1 MITTTNFGALMGA
14 PVLGPEDEKIGTVG
28 QVFVDPSS
36 GRPNWMTV
44 HTGLFGRSESFVPV
58 DTAEWDH
65 ERVHIE
71 YSKDFIKDAPRI
83 DTDGAL
89 SQSEEDELYRY
100 YGMSH
105 DEDGDRQSETGV
117 GSDDASGGSPSAF
130 MDTEGGPN
138 SERPTG
144 SDYSHTG
151 TGRVGGDGDENGVNE
166 RDDSDAEPHVR
177 MRRFVVTEVYVDEDG
192 SETAVGTGSAA
203 GTGTGTAGVGTDTA
217 ADTAADPGSGAASDS
232 DQRQGEEQPGDR

>member
-14 PVLGPEDEKIGTVG
+14 PVLGPDDEKIGTVG
-28 QVFVDPSS
+28 QVFVDPTS

-44 HTGLFGRSESFVPV
+44 HTGWFGRSESFVPL

-65 ERVHIE
+65 ERVHIN
-71 YSKDFIKDAPRI
+71 YGKDFIKDAPRI

-89 SQSEEDELYRY
+89 AQDEEDELYRY

-105 DEDGDRQSETGV
+105 AEDHDRDSGV
-117 GSDDASGGSPSAF
+117 GSDDPSGGSPSAY
-130 MDTEGGPN
+130 MDTDRGPN

-151 TGRVGGDGDENGVNE
+151 TAHVGAHAA
-166 RDDSDAEPHVR
+166 DAEPDTDTDTDTNTDTNMAEPADADAPPSRR
-177 MRRFVVTEVYVDEDG
+177 MRRFVVTEVYVEDDGSQEDG
-192 SETAVGTGSAA
+192 SP
-203 GTGTGTAGVGTDTA
+203 AGVRPEGVPPEGD
-217 ADTAADPGSGAASDS
+217 
-232 DQRQGEEQPGDR
+232 QPGDR

>member
-14 PVLGPEDEKIGTVG
+14 PVLGPDDEKIGTVG

-44 HTGLFGRSESFVPV
+44 HTGLFGRSESFVPL

-65 ERVHIE
+65 ERVHIQ
-71 YSKDFIKDAPRI
+71 YGKDFIKDAPRI

-105 DEDGDRQSETGV
+105 NEDSDRHAESGI
-117 GSDDASGGSPSAF
+117 GSDDPSGGSPSAY
-130 MDTEGGPN
+130 MDTAGGPN
-138 SERPTG
+138 SQRPTG

-151 TGRVGGDGDENGVNE
+151 TARVG
-166 RDDSDAEPHVR
+166 DDSDDDVAETDTDTDAAPSAEPPSR
-177 MRRFVVTEVYVDEDG
+177 LRRFVVTEVYVEDDG
-192 SETAVGTGSAA
+192 TETETE
-203 GTGTGTAGVGTDTA
+203 TDTA
-217 ADTAADPGSGAASDS
+217 LGSRVES

>member
-1 MITTTNFGALMGA
+1 MITTKNFGALMGA

-44 HTGLFGRSESFVPV
+44 HTGLFGRSESFVPL

-71 YSKDFIKDAPRI
+71 YGKDFIKDAPRI

-89 SQSEEDELYRY
+89 SQSEEDQLYRY

-105 DEDGDRQSETGV
+105 DEDDDRHSDSGV
-117 GSDDASGGSPSAF
+117 GSDDPSGGSPSAY

-138 SERPTG
+138 SDRPTG

-151 TGRVGGDGDENGVNE
+151 TAHVGN
-166 RDDSDAEPHVR
+166 DADTPGAQADTRAMR
-177 MRRFVVTEVYVDEDG
+177 MR
-192 SETAVGTGSAA
+192 
-203 GTGTGTAGVGTDTA
+203 
-217 ADTAADPGSGAASDS
+217 
-232 DQRQGEEQPGDR
+232 